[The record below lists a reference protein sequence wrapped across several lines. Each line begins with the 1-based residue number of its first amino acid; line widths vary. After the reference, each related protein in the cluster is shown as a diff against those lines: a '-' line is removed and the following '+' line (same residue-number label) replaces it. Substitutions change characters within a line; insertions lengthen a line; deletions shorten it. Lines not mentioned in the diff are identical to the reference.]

1 MGILSKISLVYPL
14 DTMKILMITTRFPYP
29 LIQGDRLRSYHQME
43 LLAQNH
49 EITLVSPIELDCDPK
64 GIEKVRQFCT
74 TLELIPITKQ
84 HRRSNT
90 LRVAT
95 YDLPRWIPQWFAK
108 DVGDRVQSL
117 LQSQSFDVIYLQ
129 MVKAILYLPEGHGIP
144 IVLDFVDAWSLN
156 LARQAQSQTGFRKA
170 FYRLQSHRI
179 ERYERKVMGQ
189 IAHGIISSKIDQQSI
204 GNFANL
210 SVVPN
215 GVRYPADPIVH
226 EPSDCLSMIF
236 VGNMAYPP
244 NITAISYFV
253 THVFPLVQSR
263 HSNCE
268 LIIIGSN
275 PPETLVQDCT
285 QPGVQFLGFVADLN
299 EYLARATVS
308 VAPMRLGSG
317 IQNKVLEAMASGIP
331 VVATTVGLGGIQAS
345 PGLHLLVEDSPD
357 QMADAIVRVFQDS
370 ELRQDLIQNSRHLIQ
385 EIYTWETAVERIES
399 IYRQVI

>member
-1 MGILSKISLVYPL
+1 MV
-14 DTMKILMITTRFPYP
+14 TTRFPFP
-29 LIQGDRLRSYHQME
+29 LTQGDRLRSYHQMA

-49 EITLVSPIELDCDPK
+49 EITLVSPIEQDCDPE
-64 GIEKVRQFCT
+64 GIEKVGQFCT
-74 TLELIPITKQ
+74 ALELVPITKQ
-84 HRRSNT
+84 HRLLNT
-90 LRVAT
+90 VRVAT

-108 DVGDRVQSL
+108 DVRDRVQSL
-117 LQSQSFDVIYLQ
+117 LRSQSFDVIYLQ
-129 MVKAILYLPEGHGIP
+129 MVKTILYLPEGHGLPVVI
-144 IVLDFVDAWSLN
+144 DFVDAWSLN

-170 FYRLQSHRI
+170 FYRLQSRRM
-179 ERYERKVMGQ
+179 ERYERQIMGQ
-189 IAHGIISSKIDQQSI
+189 IAHGIISSKTDQQSI

-226 EPSDCLSMIF
+226 VPTDCLSMIF

-244 NITAISYFV
+244 NIAATSYFV
-253 THVFPLVQSR
+253 KNVFPLVKSR
-263 HSNCE
+263 HANCE
-268 LIIIGSN
+268 LIIIGPN

-285 QPGVQFLGFVADLN
+285 QPGVKFLGFVPDLN

-345 PGLHLLVEDSPD
+345 PGLHLLVEDTPD
-357 QMADAIVRVFQDS
+357 QMADAIVQVYQDA
-370 ELRQDLIQNSRHLIQ
+370 ELRQDLIQNARNLIK
-385 EIYTWETAVERIES
+385 EIYTWETAVERIEH
-399 IYRQVI
+399 IYHQVI